1 MLALFK
7 TGEEIGGRK
16 VDMSHPGWAS
26 LAALFATMAQTGF
39 RKAEVCLAAGASW
52 TKANISLANVSWL
65 IDGHIV
71 VYPTVEQLRN
81 LKKGDYCLLRPPQ
94 SKADPLGLH
103 WGASTIYLR
112 FDPDAAI
119 CAAKYIA
126 WMEITRAVP
135 AAQRAEVPLFVNFS
149 YGPWRAVPLTN
160 MFKEALSSAGVP
172 PDQLRRYSMHSWR
185 IYLACALLAA
195 GAPRTARF
203 RRCCAGAPTRRS
215 RFTLASTMPSMPI
228 SLPRLSRR
236 RFRASAPPRSA
247 RRCCAKGSSTGSG
260 TRRSTG
266 RGCSRRRART

>member
-81 LKKGDYCLLRPPQ
+81 LKKGDYCLLRPPP

-135 AAQRAEVPLFVNFS
+135 AAQRAEVPS
-149 YGPWRAVPLTN
+149 VPRV
-160 MFKEALSSAGVP
+160 AW
-172 PDQLRRYSMHSWR
+172 LRGY
-185 IYLACALLAA
+185 ALLVQESSCSQPSDSWN
-195 GAPRTARF
+195 G
-203 RRCCAGAPTRRS
+203 RREPWWS
-215 RFTLASTMPSMPI
+215 SH
-228 SLPRLSRR
+228 
-236 RFRASAPPRSA
+236 RANHSHHPPRCPPA
-247 RRCCAKGSSTGSG
+247 RDASH
-260 TRRSTG
+260 
-266 RGCSRRRART
+266 